1 MICRNK
7 PSEIIAETA
16 PKSFVEGGIG
26 FVFAKI
32 ENIIDKFKC
41 VLNLV
46 GIGKF
51 CEGKRLAKILKVFL
65 FENVNIII

>member
-7 PSEIIAETA
+7 RFEIIAETA

-26 FVFAKI
+26 LVFAKI

-46 GIGKF
+46 GIDKF
-51 CEGKRLAKILKVFL
+51 CEGERLSKILKVFL
-65 FENVNIII
+65 FEDVNIII